1 QDFDQVMV
9 SHADT
14 DHAGGVDA
22 LLADHQVAQWWAP
35 AGESLSIPS
44 QRCEQGQRWQ
54 RDGITYR
61 ILWPPSGENTLSS
74 NDRSCVLAVY
84 AGEHSLLITGDV
96 GRQVERQLLP
106 QLNGNVSVL
115 VAGHHGSGT
124 SSGVQFVRETQPHH
138 VVFSA
143 GRDNAFRHPADDVVR
158 RFRQQ
163 HSCLWN
169 TAQDGAL
176 KFTLIPQQ
184 PVTFQPLRALAG
196 GHKRC

>member
-1 QDFDQVMV
+1 
-9 SHADT
+9 
-14 DHAGGVDA
+14 
-22 LLADHQVAQWWAP
+22 
-35 AGESLSIPS
+35 
-44 QRCEQGQRWQ
+44 
-54 RDGITYR
+54 
-61 ILWPPSGENTLSS
+61 
-74 NDRSCVLAVY
+74 
-84 AGEHSLLITGDV
+84 
-96 GRQVERQLLP
+96 
-106 QLNGNVSVL
+106 
-115 VAGHHGSGT
+115 
-124 SSGVQFVRETQPHH
+124 